1 MTLPPLPET
10 EILYGVYIDP
20 VTEDTYDRDGFTEAQ
35 MHEYATAA
43 VLAERAACAQ
53 IAERHS
59 TCKNDTPNVI
69 AIAIRAQEAE

>member
-1 MTLPPLPET
+1 MTLPPLPEPSAGSLLRPGMPK
-10 EILYGVYIDP
+10 EKVYTADQL
-20 VTEDTYDRDGFTEAQ
+20 R
-35 MHEYATAA
+35 EYAQTA

-69 AIAIRAQEAE
+69 AVAIRAQGAE